1 MSAWCWAEQE
11 QGRDSMQLPVKH
23 PGNHE
28 SKYPE
33 PNTQLSRGTHHH
45 KMPLGPRAL
54 QSLK

>member
-1 MSAWCWAEQE
+1 MSARCWAEQE
-11 QGRDSMQLPVKH
+11 QGFDSMQLPVKR

-33 PNTQLSRGTHHH
+33 ANTQLSRGTHDH

-54 QSLK
+54 QGFK